1 MKGKMRKIRFSIP
14 AAICMLVLFA
24 LIFAPWAYF
33 SRKATIRKVDDKLS
47 RRREKATDYMSH
59 TQYNEYTEYSET
71 SSSLLSWSDLDRDPY
86 RYTDPDGDTFSIR
99 EFEPALPSFFL
110 SCENGVILSL
120 SSMEYGAFD
129 VVTPYDNMDKL
140 YTSMFKEVQN
150 ISHEIDDLEL
160 GADERI
166 IGTVA
171 GHRYLI
177 SKAQVKMVSTYP
189 PTSKNPDK
197 TEIVTYE
204 NYYLVFCEDMAPFLD
219 EWKLNVEKNA
229 LALLITLLTSFAIIF
244 ILEERVGVKGLYIEP
259 QETTDVEETV
269 TETDEGREFMSSEAA
284 KALLQDLEQA
294 EQVMGDNG
302 YTKQIRDEISKYL

>member
-47 RRREKATDYMSH
+47 RRREKATDFMSH
-59 TQYNEYTEYSET
+59 TQYNEYTEYSEK

-99 EFEPALPSFFL
+99 GFEPALPSFFL
-110 SCENGVILSL
+110 GCENGVILSL
-120 SSMEYGAFD
+120 SSMDYGAFD
-129 VVTPYDNMDKL
+129 VVTPYDSMDKL
-140 YTSMFKEVQN
+140 YTSMFKEAESL
-150 ISHEIDDLEL
+150 SHEIDDLEL

-177 SKAQVKMVSTYP
+177 SKAQLKMVSTYP
-189 PTSKNPDK
+189 PTSQNSDK

-204 NYYLVFCEDMAPFLD
+204 YYYLVFCEDLAPFLD

-284 KALLQDLEQA
+284 KALLLDLEQA

-302 YTKQIRDEISKYL
+302 YTKQLRDEISKYL